1 MVFTQGFAPDCKKQP
16 EAPAHSAMAPLKPV
30 STQAWFILEV
40 WFYLW
45 LPVVPSNLV
54 RKHSL
59 DQQQWVSLANKQIKG
74 NKV

>member
-40 WFYLW
+40 WF
-45 LPVVPSNLV
+45 
-54 RKHSL
+54 
-59 DQQQWVSLANKQIKG
+59 
-74 NKV
+74 